1 MVLFYGRDSEAW
13 VRCVVT
19 KEALDHH
26 FNGEGKDK
34 LEVFR
39 ANRQVIEEEV
49 RRKYVAG
56 DTEVDG
62 SILIRLDDLPERLL
76 APSRDALD
84 S

>member
-1 MVLFYGRDSEAW
+1 
-13 VRCVVT
+13 
-19 KEALDHH
+19 
-26 FNGEGKDK
+26 
-34 LEVFR
+34 VFR
-39 ANRQVIEEEV
+39 PNRQVIEEEV